1 MMAFF
6 EWLETLSFSAWVRES
21 GSLWAFPMFLFSHT
35 LGMAAVAGGGALI
48 SMALLGMWPKA
59 PIKPLEKLYPLMWF
73 GFGVNLFTGV
83 ALFCADATTRA
94 VNLDFWVKL
103 VFVAVGVWA
112 MARMRK
118 VVFANPALDHGP
130 VPSNMKM
137 LAWVSLVCWF
147 GAICAGRL
155 IAYVGPVAGV

>member
-6 EWLETLSFSAWVRES
+6 TWLETLSFSAWVRES

-35 LGMAAVAGGGALI
+35 LGMAMVAGGATLI

-59 PIKPLEKLYPLMWF
+59 PIKPMEKFYPVMWG
-73 GFGVNLFTGV
+73 GFYVNLFTGV
-83 ALFCADATTRA
+83 SLFCADATTRA
-94 VNLDFWVKL
+94 VNIDFWVKL
-103 VFVAVGVWA
+103 VFVAIGVWA

-118 VVFANPALDHGP
+118 VVFANPALDTGP
-130 VPSNMKM
+130 VPQNMKM

>member
-1 MMAFF
+1 MAFF
-6 EWLETLSFSAWVRES
+6 EWLETLSFSMWVRES

-35 LGMAAVAGGGALI
+35 LGMAMVAGASSLI
-48 SMALLGMWPKA
+48 SFALLGLWPAA
-59 PIKPLEKLYPLMWF
+59 PIKPLEKLYPVMWW
-73 GFGVNLFTGV
+73 GFGINLFTGV

-94 VNLDFWVKL
+94 VNIDFWVKL
-103 VFVAVGVWA
+103 VFVAIGVWA

-118 VVFANPALDHGP
+118 TVFANPALDHGP
-130 VPSNMKM
+130 VPSNAKT

>member
-6 EWLETLSFSAWVRES
+6 EWLETLSFSSWVRES

-35 LGMAAVAGGGALI
+35 LGMAMVAGGGTLI

-94 VNLDFWVKL
+94 VNVDFWVKL
-103 VFVAVGVWA
+103 VFVAVGVFA

-118 VVFANPALDHGP
+118 VVFADPTLDKGP
-130 VPSNMKM
+130 VSSAAKT
-137 LAWVSLVCWF
+137 LAWVSLIAWF